1 MILLDTHAWLWWVS
15 DPEQLGKK
23 ARRAIEGAQKLGVS
37 AISAFEIAALV
48 AKRRSSLDRDVLEW
62 IEQSLADPRLEL
74 VSISPAISV
83 RATRLGGSFHGDPA
97 DRLIVATAITES
109 ATLVTK
115 DRQIQE
121 YAAVQCVW

>member
-48 AKRRSSLDRDVLEW
+48 AKRRISLDRDVLEW